1 LQAVESSEP
10 IEALRSYDSSVSSIR
25 QVNSARKEA
34 LDRMGLST
42 VRRLLDHSPLRYLD
56 FSTRAPILDLVP
68 GMEATVVGTIL
79 SVKTRRPRH
88 RLTLTEIAI
97 GDDSGGVLLG
107 VWYNQEYI
115 ASTYREGQTVA
126 FAGSARFEFGF
137 MQMRR
142 PFVEILADSSEVA
155 ELNRILPVH
164 PATAQLTSNWIRR
177 LITSALSMTLV
188 LPDYLPAGLRIAN
201 DLTSRRDAIAGL
213 HFPRNSEH
221 LAEARRRLAY
231 DELLFMQIAMGA
243 SRLAQTPDDAGFRHR
258 IDGPLHPALKSA
270 LPFALSGE
278 QQLAVG
284 EIAQDMSAPKPMN
297 RMLIGDVG
305 TGKTVVAGHALAIAV
320 DSDAQAL
327 MMAPTEVLVEQYRHS
342 LGPMLDKIGV
352 RYAILTG
359 STPQPARKEILS
371 GLASGRISVV
381 FGTHALL
388 EESVTFH
395 NLTLAIVDEQHRFGV
410 AQRRKVREK
419 GSGVDLL
426 VMTATPIPRSLSLT
440 YYGDLDATYLKSYP
454 RSRPADHITTRC
466 LDKPHREEAYA
477 AVREAVAAGHQAYV
491 ICPLVE
497 ESDALDLKAVT
508 AEVHRL
514 RTEVFPGLS
523 VAHLTGKMTSAEKSA
538 VMTAFREGKID
549 VLVSTTVVEVG
560 VDVPNAT
567 VMIVE
572 DAERFG
578 LAQLHQL
585 RGRIGR
591 GIERGAFFAFADPK
605 SDDGRAR
612 MRAFEESNDG
622 FLLAQI
628 DLDIRGPGQIF
639 GEKQSGIP
647 ELKFASLSAD
657 LELIE
662 RARYDARML
671 LESDPGLQSQRNRPL
686 HDELQVRLS
695 EAQRCVSSG

>member
-1 LQAVESSEP
+1 MVEPSEP

-56 FSTRAPILDLVP
+56 FSTRVPILDLVP

-79 SVKTRRPRH
+79 SIKTRRPRH

-155 ELNRILPVH
+155 ELNRIIPVH

-177 LITSALSMTLV
+177 LITSALSMTWA

-213 HFPRNSEH
+213 HFPRSSQH
-221 LAEARRRLAY
+221 LAEAKRRLAY
-231 DELLFMQIAMGA
+231 DELLFLQIAMGT
-243 SRLAQTPDDAGFRHR
+243 SRLAQTSGGVGFPHQ
-258 IDGPLHPALKSA
+258 IDGQLVSALTSV
-270 LPFALSGE
+270 LPFALSSD
-278 QQLAVG
+278 QRLAVD
-284 EIAQDMSAPKPMN
+284 EIAHDMQAPKSMN

-320 DSDAQAL
+320 DSGSQAL

-342 LGPMLDKIGV
+342 LGQLLEKIGV

-359 STPQPARKEILS
+359 STPLPARKETLS
-371 GLASGRISVV
+371 GLANGEVQVV

-388 EESVTFH
+388 EESVKFR

-410 AQRRKVREK
+410 AQRRKVRDK
-419 GSGVDLL
+419 GKVVDLL

-454 RSRPADHITTRC
+454 RSRPSDHITTKC
-466 LDKPHREEAYA
+466 LDKPHREEAYE
-477 AVREAVAAGHQAYV
+477 AVRQTVAAGHQAYV

-508 AEVHRL
+508 AEVDRL
-514 RTEVFPGLS
+514 RTEVFSGLS
-523 VAHLTGKMTSAEKSA
+523 VAHLTGKMTPAEKSG
-538 VMTAFREGKID
+538 VMTAFRKGEID
-549 VLVSTTVVEVG
+549 ILVSTTVVEVG

-591 GIERGAFFAFADPK
+591 GTQRGAFFAFADPR

-612 MRAFEESNDG
+612 MRALEESNDG
-622 FLLAQI
+622 FFLAQV
-628 DLDIRGPGQIF
+628 DLDIRGPGQLF

-662 RARYDARML
+662 RARYDAYRL
-671 LESDPGLQSQRNRPL
+671 IESDPDLLSPIHRPL
-686 HDELQVRLS
+686 SLELQARLG
-695 EAQRCVSSG
+695 EARRCVSSG